1 MKRVERS
8 WMYNRVDGGLLRT
21 EFVNGV
27 QEFIE
32 FATQHQV
39 HKDSNQIRCPCQKCN
54 NRRFLDVETVRE
66 HLYRRGFCHSYFEWI
81 CHGENN
87 ISQPLVEQSNPYQ
100 DMIVDAFGSL
110 HENLNHNAGDE
121 VEEEP
126 NDEAK
131 KFFDLL
137 KASKDPLYEGSNMSV
152 LEMAARITALK
163 CEYNLPHRCVDAFA
177 SLVNEAIPNNNLMSR
192 TFYDTKKVLKGLQ
205 LPHEKIHTC
214 PNGCMLFW
222 KNDAH
227 LEQCKVCG
235 SDRYKKTSRG
245 KLIPVKVLTYFP
257 ITPRLQRLYAT
268 NNIAKEMTW
277 HHKNP
282 RARGTMAH
290 PSDGDAWKH
299 FDDTYP
305 DFASE
310 PRNVR
315 LGLCTDGFTPYG
327 KFGGKYSCWP
337 VILTPYNLPPSMCMK
352 KPFMFLSLIVPG
364 PKNPKG
370 NIDVYMQPLVEELKQ
385 LWEYGASTYD
395 ISKKQNFNL
404 RATLMW
410 TISDFPA
417 YGMLS
422 GWATAGKKACPYC
435 MDKSKA
441 FWLQNGGKVTWFD
454 CHRQYLPQNH
464 PFRKNKKAFRKNMV
478 EKDDP
483 PPNLCGEDVWK
494 CVSMLP
500 KTTDGPEALKRLKKE
515 KMGWFKQSIFWE
527 LPYWKDLLIR
537 HNLDVMHIEK
547 NFFDQLIN
555 IIMDVKGQS
564 SDSIS
569 ARKDITLYCKRQE
582 QELTKDASG
591 NPSMPKAPYALDKA
605 QRKVL
610 CEWVRNLKFPDGFA
624 SDLSRCVDLQSC
636 KLSGMKSHDCHV
648 FMERLLPVALKE
660 LLPVHVWNVVV
671 EISQFFRDLS
681 SYTIQFEDMVRL
693 EKNIPE
699 ILCKLEKIFPPAFFN
714 SMEHLPIHLPYEA
727 KIGGPVQ
734 YRWMY
739 PFERYYIEM
748 INNI

>member
-32 FATQHQV
+32 FATQHQL

-54 NRRFLDVETVRE
+54 NRRFLDVETVKE

-87 ISQPLVEQSNPYQ
+87 ISQLLVEQSNPYQ

-110 HENLNHNAGDE
+110 HENLNHNVGDE

-137 KASKDPLYEGSNMSV
+137 KASKDPLYEGSKMSV
-152 LEMAARITALK
+152 LEMVARITALK

-277 HHKNP
+277 HHTNP

-299 FDDTYP
+299 FNDTYP

-327 KFGGKYSCWP
+327 KFGGNYSCWP

-404 RATLMW
+404 RAALMW

-454 CHRQYLPQNH
+454 CHCQYLPQNH

-547 NFFDQLIN
+547 KDDYEKKVAEYKEKDIN
-555 IIMDVKGQS
+555 KDPNEVYLEVVGGRKKGLVPGLGCS
-564 SDSIS
+564 GDLWFKKSIS
-569 ARKDITLYCKRQE
+569 RTNNSSTTAYTPSLLSQLSSQLKQSQIQLEQSQQQANERMVELERKQAEYEKKCEQLENERIAVERERIKSHQENQEEMRKFMEYIEVMKRQ
-582 QELTKDASG
+582 
-591 NPSMPKAPYALDKA
+591 
-605 QRKVL
+605 VL
-610 CEWVRNLKFPDGFA
+610 E
-624 SDLSRCVDLQSC
+624 SS
-636 KLSGMKSHDCHV
+636 
-648 FMERLLPVALKE
+648 KE
-660 LLPVHVWNVVV
+660 
-671 EISQFFRDLS
+671 
-681 SYTIQFEDMVRL
+681 
-693 EKNIPE
+693 
-699 ILCKLEKIFPPAFFN
+699 
-714 SMEHLPIHLPYEA
+714 
-727 KIGGPVQ
+727 
-734 YRWMY
+734 
-739 PFERYYIEM
+739 
-748 INNI
+748 